1 MLNRKVRMYIR
12 KYGENHK
19 SERTKTMSEERV
31 IDMKKGGKSK
41 APLIAVIA
49 VVAAIAVVSVLMSIR
64 IVPAGCTGVVLT
76 FGEVSDTSLT
86 EGLHF
91 VIPFA
96 QKVEIISNKIQIYE
110 TTADAVSKDLQSVST
125 KIAVN
130 YRIRSEASAR
140 IFREIGVDY
149 KDVILMPT
157 VQEGMKSVCAKY
169 NAEQLIS
176 QRAAV
181 AEEIKVELEGKV
193 SEYGIEIEK
202 FNIVNF
208 DFSKE
213 FNDAIEAKQVAEQN
227 LIKTRTEQNQEIV
240 VAEAEAKKK
249 VIQAEADAKNKVVA
263 AEAEAKA
270 IKAKADAQA
279 EANKTISASIN
290 PSLIQYQ
297 TIEKW
302 NGVVPKVAS
311 SANPLISLGIDDSSS
326 STATKTN

>member
-1 MLNRKVRMYIR
+1 
-12 KYGENHK
+12 
-19 SERTKTMSEERV
+19 MSEEKIINIGKGRKKAKV
-31 IDMKKGGKSK
+31 I
-41 APLIAVIA
+41 AAVI
-49 VVAAIAVVSVLMSIR
+49 VIALLALITIISSVK

-76 FGEVSDTSLT
+76 FGEVSETSLT

-110 TTADAVSKDLQSVST
+110 STADAVSNDMQAVST

-140 IFREIGVDY
+140 IYREIGVDY

-169 NAEQLIS
+169 NAEQLITK
-176 QRAAV
+176 RASV
-181 AEEIKVELEGKV
+181 ADEIRSELAEKV
-193 SEYGIEIEK
+193 SDYGIEIEK

-208 DFSKE
+208 EFSTE
-213 FNDAIEAKQVAEQN
+213 FNEAIEAKQVAEQN
-227 LIKTRTEQNQEIV
+227 YLKTKTEQNQAIV

-249 VIQAEADAKNKVVA
+249 VIA

-279 EANKTISASIN
+279 AANKTISESLN

-302 NGVVPKVAS
+302 NGVLPKVAS
-311 SANPLISLGIDDSSS
+311 SANPLISLDIDSD
-326 STATKTN
+326 TAQGSASANQTQQAAQQ

>member
-1 MLNRKVRMYIR
+1 
-12 KYGENHK
+12 
-19 SERTKTMSEERV
+19 MSEERV
-31 IDMKKGGKSK
+31 IDIGKGGKK
-41 APLIAVIA
+41 NKVPLIVGIVVIA
-49 VVAAIAVVSVLMSIR
+49 AFAAVAILSSIK
-64 IVPAGCTGVVLT
+64 IVPAGCTGVVMT

-91 VIPFA
+91 VVPFA
-96 QKVEIISNKIQIYE
+96 QKVEVISNKIQIYE
-110 TTADAVSKDLQSVST
+110 ATADAVSKDLQAVST

-140 IFREIGVDY
+140 IFRDIGVDY

-176 QRAAV
+176 QRASV
-181 AEEIKVELEGKV
+181 AEEIKTELEAKV
-193 SEYGIEIEK
+193 NEYGIEIEK

-213 FNDAIEAKQVAEQN
+213 FNEAIEAKQVAEQN
-227 LIKTRTEQNQEIV
+227 LIKTRTEQNQAIV

-249 VIQAEADAKNKVVA
+249 VIAAEADAK
-263 AEAEAKA
+263 A
-270 IKAKADAQA
+270 IKARADAQA
-279 EANKTISASIN
+279 AANKTISESLN

-297 TIEKW
+297 TIERW
-302 NGVVPKVAS
+302 NGVLPKVAG
-311 SANPLISLGIDDSSS
+311 SANPLIAMDIDGESASGQSQS
-326 STATKTN
+326 STPAQTQNSAQ

>member
-1 MLNRKVRMYIR
+1 
-12 KYGENHK
+12 
-19 SERTKTMSEERV
+19 MSEERV
-31 IDMKKGGKSK
+31 IDIGKGGKK
-41 APLIAVIA
+41 NKVPLIVGIVVIA
-49 VVAAIAVVSVLMSIR
+49 AFAAVAILSSIK
-64 IVPAGCTGVVLT
+64 IVPAGCTGVVTT

-91 VIPFA
+91 VVPFA
-96 QKVEIISNKIQIYE
+96 QKVEVISNKIQIYE
-110 TTADAVSKDLQSVST
+110 ATADAVSKDLQAVST

-140 IFREIGVDY
+140 IFRDIGVDY

-176 QRAAV
+176 QRASV
-181 AEEIKVELEGKV
+181 ADEIKTELEGKV
-193 SEYGIEIEK
+193 NEYGIEIEK

-213 FNDAIEAKQVAEQN
+213 FNEAIEAKQVAEQN
-227 LIKTRTEQNQEIV
+227 LIKTRTEQNQAIV

-249 VIQAEADAKNKVVA
+249 VIAAEADAK
-263 AEAEAKA
+263 A
-270 IKAKADAQA
+270 IKARADAQA
-279 EANKTISASIN
+279 AANKTISESLN

-297 TIEKW
+297 TIERW
-302 NGVVPKVAS
+302 NGVLPKVAG
-311 SANPLISLGIDDSSS
+311 SANPLIAMDIDGESASGQSQS
-326 STATKTN
+326 STPAQTQNSAQ

>member
-1 MLNRKVRMYIR
+1 
-12 KYGENHK
+12 
-19 SERTKTMSEERV
+19 MSEERV
-31 IDMKKGGKSK
+31 IDIGKGGKK
-41 APLIAVIA
+41 NKVPLIVGIVVIA
-49 VVAAIAVVSVLMSIR
+49 AFAAVAILSSIK
-64 IVPAGCTGVVLT
+64 IVPAGCTGVVTT

-96 QKVEIISNKIQIYE
+96 QKVEVISNKIQIYE
-110 TTADAVSKDLQSVST
+110 ATADAVSKDLQAVST

-140 IFREIGVDY
+140 IFRDIGVDY

-176 QRAAV
+176 QRASV
-181 AEEIKVELEGKV
+181 AEEIKTELEGKV
-193 SEYGIEIEK
+193 NEYGIEIEK

-213 FNDAIEAKQVAEQN
+213 FNEAIEAKQVAEQN
-227 LIKTRTEQNQEIV
+227 LIKTRTEQNQAIV

-249 VIQAEADAKNKVVA
+249 VIAAEADAK
-263 AEAEAKA
+263 A
-270 IKAKADAQA
+270 IKARADAQA
-279 EANKTISASIN
+279 AANKTISESLN

-297 TIEKW
+297 TIERW
-302 NGVVPKVAS
+302 NGVLPKVAG
-311 SANPLISLGIDDSSS
+311 SANPLIAMDIDGESANGQSQS
-326 STATKTN
+326 STPAQTQNSAQ

>member
-1 MLNRKVRMYIR
+1 
-12 KYGENHK
+12 
-19 SERTKTMSEERV
+19 MSEERV
-31 IDMKKGGKSK
+31 IDIGKGGKK
-41 APLIAVIA
+41 NKVPLIVGIVVI
-49 VVAAIAVVSVLMSIR
+49 AAIAAAAILSSIK
-64 IVPAGCTGVVLT
+64 IVPAGCTGVVMT

-91 VIPFA
+91 VVPFA
-96 QKVEIISNKIQIYE
+96 QKVEVISNKIQIYE
-110 TTADAVSKDLQSVST
+110 ATADAVSKDLQAVST

-140 IFREIGVDY
+140 IFRDIGVDY

-176 QRAAV
+176 QRASV
-181 AEEIKVELEGKV
+181 AEEIKTELEAKV
-193 SEYGIEIEK
+193 NEYGIEIEK

-213 FNDAIEAKQVAEQN
+213 FNEAIEAKQVAEQN
-227 LIKTRTEQNQEIV
+227 LIKTRTEQNQAIV

-249 VIQAEADAKNKVVA
+249 VIAAEADAK
-263 AEAEAKA
+263 A
-270 IKAKADAQA
+270 IKARADAQA
-279 EANKTISASIN
+279 AANKTISESLN

-297 TIEKW
+297 TIERW
-302 NGVVPKVAS
+302 NGVLPKVAG
-311 SANPLISLGIDDSSS
+311 SANPLIAMDIDGETANGQSQS
-326 STATKTN
+326 STPAQTQNSAQ

>member
-1 MLNRKVRMYIR
+1 
-12 KYGENHK
+12 
-19 SERTKTMSEERV
+19 MSEERV
-31 IDMKKGGKSK
+31 IDIGKGGKK
-41 APLIAVIA
+41 NKVPLIVGIVVI
-49 VVAAIAVVSVLMSIR
+49 AAIAAVAILSSIK
-64 IVPAGCTGVVLT
+64 IVPAGCTGVVMT

-96 QKVEIISNKIQIYE
+96 QKVEVISNKIQIYE
-110 TTADAVSKDLQSVST
+110 ATADAVSKDLQAVST

-140 IFREIGVDY
+140 IFRDIGVDY

-176 QRAAV
+176 QRASV
-181 AEEIKVELEGKV
+181 AEEIKTELEAKV
-193 SEYGIEIEK
+193 NEYGIEIEK

-213 FNDAIEAKQVAEQN
+213 FNEAIEAKQVAEQN
-227 LIKTRTEQNQEIV
+227 LIKTRTEQNQAIV

-249 VIQAEADAKNKVVA
+249 VIAAEADAK
-263 AEAEAKA
+263 A
-270 IKAKADAQA
+270 IKARADAQA
-279 EANKTISASIN
+279 AANKTISESLN

-297 TIEKW
+297 TIERW
-302 NGVVPKVAS
+302 NGVLPKVAG
-311 SANPLISLGIDDSSS
+311 SANPLIAMDIDGESANGQSQS
-326 STATKTN
+326 STPAQTQNSAQ

>member
-1 MLNRKVRMYIR
+1 MYIPYR
-12 KYGENHK
+12 RENTDT
-19 SERTKTMSEERV
+19 ERNKTMSEERV
-31 IDMKKGGKSK
+31 IDIKKGGKSK

-49 VVAAIAVVSVLMSIR
+49 VAAALAVIAVIASIK
-64 IVPAGCTGVVLT
+64 IVPAGCTGVVTT
-76 FGEVSDTSLT
+76 FGEVSNTSLT

-176 QRAAV
+176 QRASV

-249 VIQAEADAKNKVVA
+249 VIQAEADAKNRVVA

-279 EANKTISASIN
+279 EANKTISASLN

-311 SANPLISLGIDDSSS
+311 SANPLISLDLNDYSSS
-326 STATKTN
+326 GTTSGNQ

>member
-1 MLNRKVRMYIR
+1 
-12 KYGENHK
+12 
-19 SERTKTMSEERV
+19 MSEERV
-31 IDMKKGGKSK
+31 IDIKKGGKGK

-49 VVAAIAVVSVLMSIR
+49 VIAVFAIIAIFASVK
-64 IVPAGCTGVVLT
+64 IVPAGCTGVVTT

-140 IFREIGVDY
+140 IFRDIGVDY

-176 QRAAV
+176 QRASV

-213 FNDAIEAKQVAEQN
+213 FNEAIEAKQVAEQN
-227 LIKTRTEQNQEIV
+227 LIKTRTEQNQAIV

-249 VIQAEADAKNKVVA
+249 VIQAEADAQNRVIT

-279 EANKTISASIN
+279 EANKTISASLN

-297 TIEKW
+297 TLEKW
-302 NGVVPKVAS
+302 NGVLPKVAG
-311 SANPLISLGIDDSSS
+311 SANPLVSLDLDDNSTSSGTAQS
-326 STATKTN
+326 STQ

>member
-1 MLNRKVRMYIR
+1 
-12 KYGENHK
+12 
-19 SERTKTMSEERV
+19 MSEERV
-31 IDMKKGGKSK
+31 IDIGKGGKK
-41 APLIAVIA
+41 NKVPLIVGIVVI
-49 VVAAIAVVSVLMSIR
+49 AAIAAVAILSSIK
-64 IVPAGCTGVVLT
+64 IVPAGCTGVVMT

-96 QKVEIISNKIQIYE
+96 QKVEVISNKIQIYE
-110 TTADAVSKDLQSVST
+110 ATADAVSKDLQAVST

-140 IFREIGVDY
+140 IFRDIGVDY

-176 QRAAV
+176 QRASV
-181 AEEIKVELEGKV
+181 AEEIKTELEAKV
-193 SEYGIEIEK
+193 NEYGIEIEK

-213 FNDAIEAKQVAEQN
+213 FNEAIEAKQVAEQN
-227 LIKTRTEQNQEIV
+227 LIKTRTEQNQAIV

-249 VIQAEADAKNKVVA
+249 VIAAEADAK
-263 AEAEAKA
+263 A
-270 IKAKADAQA
+270 IKARADAQA
-279 EANKTISASIN
+279 AANKTISESLN

-297 TIEKW
+297 TIERW
-302 NGVVPKVAS
+302 NGVLPKVAG
-311 SANPLISLGIDDSSS
+311 SANPLIAMDIDGESASGQSQS
-326 STATKTN
+326 STPAQTQNSAQ

>member
-1 MLNRKVRMYIR
+1 
-12 KYGENHK
+12 
-19 SERTKTMSEERV
+19 MSEERV
-31 IDMKKGGKSK
+31 IDIGKGGKK
-41 APLIAVIA
+41 NKVPLIVGIVVIA
-49 VVAAIAVVSVLMSIR
+49 AVAAVAILSSIK
-64 IVPAGCTGVVLT
+64 IVPAGCTGVVMT

-96 QKVEIISNKIQIYE
+96 QKVEVISNKIQIYE
-110 TTADAVSKDLQSVST
+110 ATADAVSKDLQAVST

-140 IFREIGVDY
+140 IFRDIGVDY

-176 QRAAV
+176 QRASV
-181 AEEIKVELEGKV
+181 AEEIKTELEAKV
-193 SEYGIEIEK
+193 NEYGIEIEK

-213 FNDAIEAKQVAEQN
+213 FNEAIEAKQVAEQN
-227 LIKTRTEQNQEIV
+227 LIKTRTEQNQAIV

-249 VIQAEADAKNKVVA
+249 VIAAEADAK
-263 AEAEAKA
+263 A
-270 IKAKADAQA
+270 IKARADAQA
-279 EANKTISASIN
+279 AANKTISESLN

-297 TIEKW
+297 TIERW
-302 NGVVPKVAS
+302 NGVLPKVAG
-311 SANPLISLGIDDSSS
+311 SANPLIAMDIDGETSNGQSQS
-326 STATKTN
+326 STPAQTQNSAQ

>member
-1 MLNRKVRMYIR
+1 
-12 KYGENHK
+12 
-19 SERTKTMSEERV
+19 MSEERV
-31 IDMKKGGKSK
+31 IDIGKGGKK
-41 APLIAVIA
+41 NKVPLIVGIVVIA
-49 VVAAIAVVSVLMSIR
+49 ALAAVAILSSIK
-64 IVPAGCTGVVLT
+64 IVPAGCTGVVMT

-91 VIPFA
+91 VVPFA
-96 QKVEIISNKIQIYE
+96 QKVEVISNKIQIYE
-110 TTADAVSKDLQSVST
+110 ATADAVSKDLQAVST

-176 QRAAV
+176 QRASV
-181 AEEIKVELEGKV
+181 AEEIKTELEAKV
-193 SEYGIEIEK
+193 NEYGIEIEK

-213 FNDAIEAKQVAEQN
+213 FNEAIEAKQVAEQN
-227 LIKTRTEQNQEIV
+227 LIKTRTEQNQAIV

-249 VIQAEADAKNKVVA
+249 VIAAEADAK
-263 AEAEAKA
+263 A
-270 IKAKADAQA
+270 IKARADAQA
-279 EANKTISASIN
+279 AANKTISESLN

-297 TIEKW
+297 TIERW
-302 NGVVPKVAS
+302 NGVLPKVAG
-311 SANPLISLGIDDSSS
+311 SANPLIAMDIDGESANGQSQS
-326 STATKTN
+326 STPAQTQNSAQ